1 MRNLKVF
8 SNFISEAV
16 ELPKDGNYLLFNG
29 NKLDFVS
36 GGKVVKSWTACSG
49 RTYYHLHIA
58 PDIWRRRYTMKP
70 EEWSKVKNQGPTP
83 PGKYTLGSTE
93 KRSIPDKWKT
103 DAEYVKGV
111 ATKTTV
117 TDLPGSGYKFNE
129 PHEFSDRTDSSYVPW
144 GDWRWALIPDKSTE
158 TFGRTSFYLHGG
170 STPGSIGCIDL
181 VTDSGEFGKYY
192 DEWRKKNKKSTIP
205 LIVDYTTYNKNAPI
219 DVATQPFKIPL
230 PKDNEDWYAKTNAIL
245 RDTTIKNKIPVSTDL
260 IAARGNARAA
270 LALELK
276 KKWEEDNNKNFN
288 TTKKTSVR
296 MYRTDRSTK
305 KMVDAGPKEVT
316 ANDLIVRGSTVKS
329 IELESNGFLRI
340 NFKGEF
346 PSYMIVSPYAVQYG

>member
-1 MRNLKVF
+1 MINLKVF

-16 ELPKDGNYLLFNG
+16 ELPKDGDYLFFNG

-192 DEWRKKNKKSTIP
+192 DEWKKKNKKSTIP
-205 LIVDYTTYNKNAPI
+205 LIVDYTTYNKSNP
-219 DVATQPFKIPL
+219 
-230 PKDNEDWYAKTNAIL
+230 
-245 RDTTIKNKIPVSTDL
+245 
-260 IAARGNARAA
+260 RAA

-305 KMVDAGPKEVT
+305 KMVDGGPKEVP